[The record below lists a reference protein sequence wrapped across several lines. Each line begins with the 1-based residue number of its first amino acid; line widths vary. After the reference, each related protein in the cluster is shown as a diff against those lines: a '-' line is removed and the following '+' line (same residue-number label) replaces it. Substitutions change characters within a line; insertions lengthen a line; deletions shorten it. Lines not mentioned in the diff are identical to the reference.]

1 MKNLERIIRLCGLFI
16 YMTLAVAGI
25 ALAGV
30 PPNFT
35 EKRRLFIDTEN
46 KIELVEQKNEEDVG
60 GEELKF

>member
-1 MKNLERIIRLCGLFI
+1 MKNLKRIIRLVGLFI

-35 EKRRLFIDTEN
+35 EKRRLFIDYEN
-46 KIELVEQKNEEDVG
+46 KIELVEQKAEEDVG

>member
-1 MKNLERIIRLCGLFI
+1 MKNSKRIIRLIGLFI

-35 EKRRLFIDTEN
+35 EKSRLFIDTEA
-46 KIELVEQKNEEDVG
+46 KIELVEKKVEEDVG

>member
-1 MKNLERIIRLCGLFI
+1 MKNLKRLIRLVGLFI

-30 PPNFT
+30 PPNFI

-46 KIELVEQKNEEDVG
+46 KIELVEQKTEEDVG